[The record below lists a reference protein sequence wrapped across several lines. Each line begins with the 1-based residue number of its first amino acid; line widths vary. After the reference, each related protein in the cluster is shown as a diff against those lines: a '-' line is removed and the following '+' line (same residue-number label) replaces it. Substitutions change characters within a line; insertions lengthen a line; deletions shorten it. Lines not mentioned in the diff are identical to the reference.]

1 MIDRCIACP
10 SRRRSLVLLTVGGV
24 SLLAGRGIAAR
35 VPALSSA
42 PTDAAIAPGWRNQP
56 LPKVERENEFS
67 LVTDEGRRVVRVQS
81 ASSAS
86 SWTSEI
92 DVDPTLTPMLQ
103 WRWKVSRS
111 LPGSDLQIKAGD
123 DYAARL
129 YVFFDLPLDR
139 LSLGDRLKIQAAR
152 LLSGAEVPA
161 AALCYVWG
169 HGQPVG
175 TTAWNPYTDRVR
187 MIVVDSG
194 DAQANQWREV
204 SRNVERDWAE
214 AFGGP
219 VPRIKGVAI
228 GADTDN
234 TADTVTAWF
243 DDLHFTRV
251 S

>member
-1 MIDRCIACP
+1 MAE
-10 SRRRSLVLLTVGGV
+10 
-24 SLLAGRGIAAR
+24 

-42 PTDAAIAPGWRNQP
+42 PADAAIAPGWRNQP

-67 LVTDEGRRVVRVQS
+67 LVTEEGRRVVRIQS

-86 SWTSEI
+86 SWTSEV
-92 DVDPTLTPMLQ
+92 DVDPTQTPVLQ

-111 LPGSDLQIKAGD
+111 LPGSDLKLKAGD

-175 TTAWNPYTDRVR
+175 TTA
-187 MIVVDSG
+187 
-194 DAQANQWREV
+194 
-204 SRNVERDWAE
+204 
-214 AFGGP
+214 
-219 VPRIKGVAI
+219 
-228 GADTDN
+228 
-234 TADTVTAWF
+234 
-243 DDLHFTRV
+243 
-251 S
+251 